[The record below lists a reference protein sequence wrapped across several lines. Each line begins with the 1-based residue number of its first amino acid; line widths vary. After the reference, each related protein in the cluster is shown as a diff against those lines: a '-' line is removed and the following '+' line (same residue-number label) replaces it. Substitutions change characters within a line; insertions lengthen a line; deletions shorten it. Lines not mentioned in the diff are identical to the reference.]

1 MVIELTLLTFAIL
14 VILGMPVV
22 FAMGLASIWA
32 VLLRDNVPWNV
43 LLHRTFVG
51 IDTWVLLAVP
61 LFILAGMIMEQGGI
75 GRPLMRLAIALVG
88 WLRGGIGMA
97 TVVSE
102 MFFSGISG
110 STVADVAAMTA
121 LTMPLVRQS
130 GYKPEQ
136 FVAIRCAAA
145 AMGILIPPCILM
157 VLFAEVAHT
166 SIAALFMA
174 GFLPATVMALLLMIT
189 IFVQAQRL
197 GLQAAARPSLREAGA
212 AFVDSLWA
220 LGMPLLIFGG
230 ILGGLYTATE
240 AAAIAVIYAL
250 LVGVFVYRQITMAK
264 LWRMLGE
271 TARMTGVVMLLIG
284 FANIFTY
291 ILALEGLTDAV
302 RAVLAPVLFHY
313 IPFMVVLCIV
323 FIILSSVIEPLPAG
337 LILIPILWPVAKDL
351 GMNVLHFVNVLVM
364 AGGIGLFLPPAGVG
378 LVVGC
383 AMAKVEVGRVLPSF
397 LIFLAVL
404 MVGLLV
410 LIAFPPITT
419 FVPDLLDMRY

>member
-1 MVIELTLLTFAIL
+1 MVVELSLLTFAVLI
-14 VILGMPVV
+14 VLGMPVV

-51 IDTWVLLAVP
+51 IDSWVLLAVP
-61 LFILAGMIMEQGGI
+61 LFILAGMLMEQGGI
-75 GRPLMRLAIALVG
+75 GQPLMRLAIALVG

-121 LTMPLVRQS
+121 LTMPLVRRS

-174 GFLPATVMALLLMIT
+174 GFLPATVMALLLMMT
-189 IFVQAQRL
+189 IYVQATRL
-197 GLQAAARPSLREAGA
+197 GLQSAANFSVSEAGS
-212 AFVDSLWA
+212 AFKGSLWA
-220 LGMPLLIFGG
+220 MGMPILIFAG
-230 ILGGLYTATE
+230 ILGGWYTATE

-250 LVGVFVYRQITMAK
+250 VVGVAVYRQISATM

-291 ILALEGLTDAV
+291 ILALEGLTQMV
-302 RAVLAPVLFHY
+302 RTVLAPVLYHY
-313 IPFMVVLCIV
+313 IPFMIVLCIV

-337 LILIPILWPVAKDL
+337 LILIPLLWPVAKDL

-383 AMAKVEVGRVLPSF
+383 AMAKVQVGRVLPSF
-397 LIFLAVL
+397 MIFLAVL
-404 MVGLLV
+404 LLGLLV
-410 LIAFPPITT
+410 LIAIPPITT
-419 FVPDLLDMRY
+419 VVPDVLGMRY

>member
-1 MVIELTLLTFAIL
+1 MVVELALLTFAALI
-14 VILGMPVV
+14 VLGMPVV

-51 IDTWVLLAVP
+51 IDSWVLLAVP
-61 LFILAGMIMEQGGI
+61 LFILAGMLMETGGI
-75 GRPLMRLAIALVG
+75 GQPLMRLALALVG
-88 WLRGGIGMA
+88 WMRGGIGMA

-121 LTMPLVRQS
+121 LTMPIVRRS

-157 VLFAEVAHT
+157 ILFAEVADT

-174 GFLPATVMALLLMIT
+174 GFLPATVMALLLMVT
-189 IFVQAQRL
+189 IYVQATRL
-197 GLQAAARPSLREAGA
+197 GLEGTQRPSLAELGSA
-212 AFVDSLWA
+212 AKGSLVA
-220 LGMPLLIFGG
+220 LGMPVLIFGG
-230 ILGGLYTATE
+230 IFGGWYTATE

-250 LVGVFVYRQITMAK
+250 AVGLLVYRRISATQ
-264 LWRMLGE
+264 LWHMLGE

-291 ILALEGLTDAV
+291 ILVLEGLTQAV
-302 RAVLAPVLFHY
+302 KATVAPVLFHY
-313 IPFMVVLCIV
+313 IPFMIVLSVV
-323 FIILSSVIEPLPAG
+323 FIVLSSVVEPLPAG
-337 LILIPILWPVAKDL
+337 LILIPILWPVGKEL

-383 AMAKVEVGRVLPSF
+383 AMARVEVARVLPTF
-397 LIFLAVL
+397 ALFLAVL
-404 MVGLLV
+404 LAGLVV
-410 LIAFPPITT
+410 LIAFPWITT
-419 FVPDLLDMRY
+419 AVPDLLGMRY